1 MYRFYVCLHVHPWA
15 SPLSCVIIV
24 RLWWPVINTR
34 ILCCWGEDKLLSN
47 LKHMIS
53 TELIC
58 VNQGLGEKQ
67 FESDT
72 YMVDITTCPPI
83 IYSSLLPCFWILYLA
98 SFGEVGFLFLAFL
111 EAGCGQWDVGGH
123 PSVKLTGRAL
133 HGDLT
138 PLRGIYIFICESPL
152 SCSPECGQGLLR
164 VVLDILAWTK
174 RITANS
180 ALMALS
186 CWTKVINHYPSPA
199 PTPGVLM

>member
-1 MYRFYVCLHVHPWA
+1 MGF
-15 SPLSCVIIV
+15 SLSCVVIV

-47 LKHMIS
+47 MKHMIS

-72 YMVDITTCPPI
+72 YMVVITTCPSI

-98 SFGEVGFLFLAFL
+98 SFGEVGFLFLASL
-111 EAGCGQWDVGGH
+111 EAGCGQWDVGDILH
-123 PSVKLTGRAL
+123 WNSQAELFTGPDSPER
-133 HGDLT
+133 H
-138 PLRGIYIFICESPL
+138 IHIFICESPL
-152 SCSPECGQGLLR
+152 PCSPECGQGLLR
-164 VVLDILAWTK
+164 VVLDILAWTE

-199 PTPGVLM
+199 PTPGVLI